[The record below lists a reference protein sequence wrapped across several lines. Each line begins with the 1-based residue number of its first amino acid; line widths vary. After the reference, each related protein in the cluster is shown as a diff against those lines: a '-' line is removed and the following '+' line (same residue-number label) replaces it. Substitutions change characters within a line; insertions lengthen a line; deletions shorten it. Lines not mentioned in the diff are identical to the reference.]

1 MICKRIL
8 PCAELRYWIREYVVA
23 KFSFKD
29 TTTPPP
35 LRAYPANPD
44 EAIRFLI
51 TGKLLI
57 NHLGTKIITEAP
69 AITIIG
75 QPTALQNLQI
85 SHEYFM
91 FYIRFQPG
99 SLFKLFR
106 VPMSKLKDQQI
117 DATAIIGRE
126 ITELYEQLGSCPAY
140 NAMISIVERYLLNKI
155 TRLKNNSQPVD
166 GIAKIILQ
174 NPQAFNLERM
184 AKEACLSYRQ
194 FEKRFEQ
201 LVGITPKYFARISRF
216 YEAFVL
222 RESNPTLDWLSVAVQ
237 TGYNDYQHLVKDFK
251 EFSGSTPNVFMQQSF
266 NSPSNMFS
274 STNDFRGV

>member
-23 KFSFKD
+23 KFSFND
-29 TTTPPP
+29 TTTMPP
-35 LRAYPANPD
+35 LLAYPANPD

-51 TGKLLI
+51 TGKLFI
-57 NHLGTKIITEAP
+57 NHTGTKTISEAP
-69 AITIIG
+69 AITLIG
-75 QPTALQNLQI
+75 QPTVLQNLQI

-99 SLFKLFR
+99 SLFKLFHT
-106 VPMSKLKDQQI
+106 PMSMFKDQQL
-117 DATAIIGRE
+117 DATSIIGRDM
-126 ITELYEQLGSCPAY
+126 TELYEQLGSCLNY
-140 NAMISIVERYLLNKI
+140 DGMISIVEKYFLKKI
-155 TRLKNNSQPVD
+155 TRLKNNSQPID
-166 GIAKIILQ
+166 SIAKIILQ
-174 NPQAFNLERM
+174 NPQAFNLERT
-184 AKEACLSYRQ
+184 AREACLSYRQ

-216 YEAFVL
+216 YEAFLL
-222 RESNPTLDWLSVAVQ
+222 RESKPELDWLSVAVQ

-251 EFSGSTPNVFMQQSF
+251 EFAGATPNVFMQQS
-266 NSPSNMFS
+266 SQKPSNSFS

>member
-23 KFSFKD
+23 QFSFKD
-29 TTTPPP
+29 TTKLPPV
-35 LRAYPANPD
+35 RSYPANPD

-57 NHLGTKIITEAP
+57 NHQGTKTITEAP
-69 AITIIG
+69 AITLIG

-106 VPMSKLKDQQI
+106 VPMQKLKDQQI
-117 DATAIIGRE
+117 DATAILGRE
-126 ITELYEQLGSCPAY
+126 ITELYEQLGSCITY
-140 NAMISIVERYLLNKI
+140 HAMISIVEKYFLKKI
-155 TRLKNNSQPVD
+155 SSLKNNSQPVD
-166 GIAKIILQ
+166 DIAKIILQ
-174 NPQAFNLERM
+174 KPQVFNLEKT
-184 AKEACLSYRQ
+184 AKEACLSHRQ

-222 RESNPTLDWLSVAVQ
+222 KESNPALDWLSVAVQ

-251 EFSGSTPNVFMQQSF
+251 EFSGATPNVFMQQSL
-266 NSPSNMFS
+266 NNPSNFFS